1 MAGHAQYTA
10 LLDACVLYPVSV
22 TDALLSIAV
31 TGLYAPKWT
40 TEIEAEWMRNLAA
53 ERPELA
59 GRLDYRR
66 DNMRDAIPDWEVPE
80 TAWRALTGTLQL
92 PDIGDVHVLAAA
104 IAGYAD
110 CIVTANLKDFPA
122 DVLAVHGLKPRSTR
136 TTSSSLSS
144 TWNRSPCSRPSKRC
158 VPAPSAHHIPSTSSR
173 THLSAT
179 AWSSPRSGF
188 ARHPSCCS

>member
-1 MAGHAQYTA
+1 MAGHARYTA

-66 DNMRDAIPDWEVPE
+66 DNMRDAIPDWEIPE

-92 PDIGDVHVLAAA
+92 PDMGDVHVLAAA
-104 IAGYAD
+104 IAGHAD

-122 DVLAVHGLKPRSTR
+122 DVLAVHGLTAIHPDDFIVAQLDLEPITV
-136 TTSSSLSS
+136 LSAFKEM
-144 TWNRSPCSRPSKRC
+144 RARSKRPPYS
-158 VPAPSAHHIPSTSSR
+158 VDEFAHAFER
-173 THLSAT
+173 NGLVVT
-179 AWSSPRSGF
+179 AQRLREASELL
-188 ARHPSCCS
+188 